1 MVLDAGAGAA
11 GPARHPGHD
20 RRPAADLLRR
30 GHELGREAVATAAG
44 PVLAVAHS
52 YGGLPVAA
60 GGHGS
65 DRLVLV
71 AARMPEP
78 GVPPASITPEWSDP
92 AFQAAVVRAVT
103 THERAEA
110 FDGEPGHGHPR
121 LDRGLTESLAEVGL
135 PGPGRPADA
144 EVLPPTHPLQR
155 GESVLGGARDAG
167 RGGVPVVQEPGRVR
181 AGCAARWPKRSRWRS
196 HTRTRQERS
205 AREHCVTLAVPPED
219 RAETHTS
226 GADRAI
232 DGGSRHPT
240 HGAAALSAV
249 SGHGLLEADASR
261 AWSAHDRGSQAVD
274 DAGNPSSVASLRGRR
289 CSVRSKCLDRVAAG
303 SAFGTG

>member
-103 THERAEA
+103 THEGAEA

-155 GESVLGGARDAG
+155 VGASWVG
-167 RGGVPVVQEPGRVR
+167 RGMQDAAASQSCRSRGGCARGAPQDGRSGR
-181 AGCAARWPKRSRWRS
+181 AGEATP
-196 HTRTRQERS
+196 ERAKS
-205 AREHCVTLAVPPED
+205 GP
-219 RAETHTS
+219 RANTE
-226 GADRAI
+226 
-232 DGGSRHPT
+232 
-240 HGAAALSAV
+240 
-249 SGHGLLEADASR
+249 
-261 AWSAHDRGSQAVD
+261 
-274 DAGNPSSVASLRGRR
+274 
-289 CSVRSKCLDRVAAG
+289 
-303 SAFGTG
+303 